1 MNGAFSSVFV
11 REDPGED
18 IPETVSIYQGPEL
31 MEIDFSPDHV
41 LKHLKKIKPNKACRP
56 DGVSPMV
63 LTKCAETLHMP
74 LFEIFILSVR
84 ENDIPIDW
92 RSAVIPP
99 IFKKGS
105 KTNAKNYRTISLT
118 SVVVKVLEGI
128 IREKLVTHLEENYI
142 ITNKQ
147 HGFRKNGSCLT
158 NLLGYLDLVNAVD
171 EKDLVDINYLNCEKA
186 FDRVPHRRH
195 RQIRICWYQWE
206 STRVD

>member
-1 MNGAFSSVFV
+1 MNGVFSSVFV

-18 IPETVSIYQGPEL
+18 IPVTESIYQGPEL
-31 MEIDFSPDHV
+31 IDIDFSPDHV
-41 LKHLKKIKPNKACRP
+41 LKHLKKLKPNKACGP

-63 LTKCAETLHMP
+63 LTKCAEILYMP

-105 KTNAKNYRTISLT
+105 KTNAKNYRPVSLT

-128 IREKLVTHLEENYI
+128 IREKLVKHLEENDI

-147 HGFRKNGSCLT
+147 HGFRKNRSCLS
-158 NLLGYLDLVNAVD
+158 NLLEYLDDLVNAVD
-171 EKDLVDINYLNCEKA
+171 EKDWVDINYLDCEKA
-186 FDRVPHRRH
+186 FNRVPHR
-195 RQIRICWYQWE
+195 
-206 STRVD
+206 